1 MGLVTR
7 RLLWVDFAPLRVTGW
22 PRLDHAAKWWHCR
35 AEYKPRNSILRTT
48 AGICRK
54 KITYASPEDA
64 LGAALAAKIAL
75 RPYRCELCRLYHLT
89 SRTKG
94 LHMPVRRVKIF
105 FDGGCR
111 PNPGPMEAAVVLR
124 GAVHFHDDL
133 GVGSNSDAEW
143 LALIAAAQLARSQ
156 ALHDVELIG
165 DAVEV
170 VRQANAALRSHRPA
184 NDHEAAFLALVAD
197 TPPARIRW
205 IKREQNLAGIA
216 LAARHQGL

>member
-1 MGLVTR
+1 M
-7 RLLWVDFAPLRVTGW
+7 
-22 PRLDHAAKWWHCR
+22 
-35 AEYKPRNSILRTT
+35 RTT

-156 ALHDVELIG
+156 ALHDV
-165 DAVEV
+165 
-170 VRQANAALRSHRPA
+170 
-184 NDHEAAFLALVAD
+184 
-197 TPPARIRW
+197 
-205 IKREQNLAGIA
+205 
-216 LAARHQGL
+216 

>member
-1 MGLVTR
+1 M
-7 RLLWVDFAPLRVTGW
+7 
-22 PRLDHAAKWWHCR
+22 
-35 AEYKPRNSILRTT
+35 RTT

-64 LGAALAAKIAL
+64 LAAAQAARIAL
-75 RPYRCELCRLYHLT
+75 RPYRCALCRRYHLT

-94 LHMPVRRVKIF
+94 LHMPVRRVKLF

-124 GAVHFHDDL
+124 GEVHFYGDL
-133 GVGSNSDAEW
+133 GIGNNSDAEW
-143 LALIAAAQLARSQ
+143 LALIRAAELARSQ
-156 ALHDVELIG
+156 GLDGAELIG

-170 VRQANAALRSHRPA
+170 VRQANKVLKTGTSGTA
-184 NDHEAAFLALVAD
+184 HEAAFLALVAD
-197 TPPARIRW
+197 APPARIRW

-216 LAARHQGL
+216 LAARHQGF